1 MNNANAIHNRFMR
14 LSMYVHQR
22 QHGAAVVVRRKVQ
35 VQADPETGQTQ
46 WQIRSWKIPRA
57 VVLPEKRQREVR
69 QNAGAM
75 AANRAIIQGSSFD
88 TGGRHFLFDR
98 HEVPS
103 DLTLK
108 KDDWIVFNNKH
119 YDIESVTDYEYGEAW
134 LVIAKE
140 LEGRV
145 EVFDMR
151 ILQVAASDVLALT
164 DNSVTDS

>member
-1 MNNANAIHNRFMR
+1 MNNANPIHNRFMR
-14 LSMYVHQR
+14 LALYVHKR
-22 QHGAAVVVRRKVQ
+22 QHGVTVAVRRKTVQ
-35 VQADPETGQTQ
+35 TNPETGATQ
-46 WQIRSWKIPRA
+46 WQIQSWRVLR
-57 VVLPEKRQREVR
+57 VVVMPEKRQREVR
-69 QNAGAM
+69 QNAAAM
-75 AANRAIIQGSSFD
+75 AANRTIIQGSSFD
-88 TGGRHFLFDR
+88 TGGRRFLFDR

-145 EVFDMR
+145 EAFDMR
-151 ILQVAASDVLALT
+151 ILQVAATDVLGLT
-164 DNSVTDS
+164 DNSVTTP

>member
-1 MNNANAIHNRFMR
+1 MNNANPIHNRFMR
-14 LSMYVHQR
+14 LALYVHKR
-22 QHGAAVVVRRKVQ
+22 QHGVTVAVRRKTVQ
-35 VQADPETGQTQ
+35 TNPETGATQ
-46 WQIRSWKIPRA
+46 WQIQSWRVLR
-57 VVLPEKRQREVR
+57 VVVMPEKRQREVR
-69 QNAGAM
+69 QNAAAM
-75 AANRAIIQGSSFD
+75 AANRTIIQGSSFD